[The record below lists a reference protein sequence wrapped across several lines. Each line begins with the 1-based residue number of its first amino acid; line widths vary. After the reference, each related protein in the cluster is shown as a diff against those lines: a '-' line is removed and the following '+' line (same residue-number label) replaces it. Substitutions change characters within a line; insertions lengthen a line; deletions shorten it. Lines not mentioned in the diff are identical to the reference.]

1 MVKTLSADKP
11 PGVKG
16 AIGKIFAA
24 QKMVTTVEAGLSAEV
39 MSRRR
44 IQGFCS

>member
-11 PGVKG
+11 PSVKG

-24 QKMVTTVEAGLSAEV
+24 QKMVPAVEVGLSAEV

-44 IQGFCS
+44 IQGFCN